1 MAADLEEA
9 ASKHE
14 YHVLYC
20 TLRRLSGKTKTT
32 NDNVKKADGM
42 FVKSP
47 TERLQRWKE
56 FFEDLL
62 NHDAPQGAPAEP
74 PHIDL
79 PETPMTDTVPT
90 TQELKAAIRK
100 PATNTTFLEESCHH
114 THP

>member
-14 YHVLYC
+14 YHVLYR
-20 TLRRLSGKTKTT
+20 TLRRLRG
-32 NDNVKKADGM
+32 KKADGT

-74 PHIDL
+74 PLINL

-90 TQELKAAIRK
+90 TQELKAAIRSLK
-100 PATNTTFLEESCHH
+100 NGKSAGVDQVTA
-114 THP
+114 